1 MLPINAD
8 SLTEEERRALRAS
21 RFAPLPPP
29 PLRNNVKACPRIAHP
44 GGPVATNK
52 AAALAK
58 FLQRKNEKPS
68 IGSSLDPALV
78 EAAVRNA
85 NASLQAG
92 TFMAVPVFQH
102 LWWNFDISFSNVK
115 IRHVETFLDSDKESE
130 GVNLKEL
137 KTWTKKKKKKRK
149 LKM

>member
-85 NASLQAG
+85 NASLQA
-92 TFMAVPVFQH
+92 
-102 LWWNFDISFSNVK
+102 DISFSNVK